1 MWKQFWPLLLGF
13 LPSLAAEK
21 EYSSLSDAHQ
31 FHTGYSSHLSLP
43 QRFIEIDRYSLPTVS
58 QLLHSNEIWIYNFKK
73 CRLTVDS
80 LKLCL
85 IFLNNKLKKS
95 ISSLWFATLCV
106 SPKNNWLKTFTSL
119 NLYLCKTWK
128 ATCQQHVSCQSNIAC
143 IWSETPAAGN
153 HVCNKILLAMIN
165 KEAESGEEKNRT
177 KCGPWKQRVGQTK
190 EIDEERERL
199 IVLHQW
205 AAIVLTLSEALCPI
219 WWVRPY

>member
-1 MWKQFWPLLLGF
+1 MWL
-13 LPSLAAEK
+13 
-21 EYSSLSDAHQ
+21 
-31 FHTGYSSHLSLP
+31 
-43 QRFIEIDRYSLPTVS
+43 
-58 QLLHSNEIWIYNFKK
+58 
-73 CRLTVDS
+73 
-80 LKLCL
+80 
-85 IFLNNKLKKS
+85 
-95 ISSLWFATLCV
+95 ATLCV

-190 EIDEERERL
+190 EIDEEREIDSPAPMGRNSPNFIRGSL
-199 IVLHQW
+199 PHLVSPPLLGNEGFLLLYTAFLQKVEICNSYPSGKRRRTLGKMT
-205 AAIVLTLSEALCPI
+205 LTRFLVMYFRVFMPFFI
-219 WWVRPY
+219 WGK